1 MTMNKSGNLRGFN
14 HLSEESIE
22 KIRQTLDEKRP
33 AWAEGW
39 PKPVARFGTPDYHE
53 VTNDEFNHR
62 VLMSRSRW

>member
-1 MTMNKSGNLRGFN
+1 MNKSGNQRGFN
-14 HLSEESIE
+14 SLSDESIE